1 MPKDED
7 VAIEDIVVGANG
19 IMKRIPQEIRSTF
32 TYEQSAAI
40 EKALPRTRHDVDIRV
55 SLPLPWGRRYFVLFS
70 GKERRSQERRRLERL
85 ITPLLTV
92 KNVVTIAIIGFPV
105 VFFAVNLILV
115 YNELVSITH

>member
-7 VAIEDIVVGANG
+7 VAIDDIVVGATG

-40 EKALPRTRHDVDIRV
+40 AKAFPRTHHDVNIRV

-70 GKERRSQERRRLERL
+70 GNERRSKERRRLQRL
-85 ITPLLTV
+85 CNPLYTAMNVITL
-92 KNVVTIAIIGFPV
+92 AIIGFL
-105 VFFAVNLILV
+105 FLCLAVNLVNMFVLAFF
-115 YNELVSITH
+115 